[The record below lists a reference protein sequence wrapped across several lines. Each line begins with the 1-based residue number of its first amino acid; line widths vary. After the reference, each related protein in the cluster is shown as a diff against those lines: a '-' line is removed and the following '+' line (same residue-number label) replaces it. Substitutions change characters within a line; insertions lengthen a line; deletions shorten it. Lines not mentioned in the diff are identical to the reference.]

1 MSKRDIALRYEPSP
15 QALRAIADE
24 LRAVGVELDSPSIRR
39 ALSAALEI
47 EGPRLEQMAREDA
60 EAEIRSLRAAHQD
73 ALRILLEASGAEV
86 RSVGP
91 RASAPV
97 QAPTVQMPAVAPPPA
112 PPAAPADPF
121 DEPVLT
127 PRDAVARRRPATPR
141 EPAHSH
147 PPAAPAPAATAAPAS
162 PGLTVPP
169 NANLTD
175 LVRQRLGDE
184 APADHTPP
192 PRDRDRDDEPKRPI
206 FRRGRRG

>member
-91 RASAPV
+91 SASAPV

-112 PPAAPADPF
+112 PPADPF

-141 EPAHSH
+141 DPLPSHS
-147 PPAAPAPAATAAPAS
+147 PAAPAAAAPVAPAAPE
-162 PGLTVPP
+162 LTVPP

-184 APADHTPP
+184 APADLTPP
-192 PRDRDRDDEPKRPI
+192 PRDRDRDRDDEPKRPI

>member
-1 MSKRDIALRYEPSP
+1 MSKREMGLRYEPSP
-15 QALRAIADE
+15 QALRAIAEE

-47 EGPRLEQMAREDA
+47 EGPRLEQMAREEA

-86 RSVGP
+86 RAVPP
-91 RASAPV
+91 RAQVPV
-97 QAPTVQMPAVAPPPA
+97 SQAPTLQMPSVPPQPKPA
-112 PPAAPADPF
+112 PPDPF

-127 PRDAVARRRPATPR
+127 PRDAVARRRPTPPR
-141 EPAHSH
+141 EPVQN
-147 PPAAPAPAATAAPAS
+147 PPAPAAPPAAASAQPDPA
-162 PGLTVPP
+162 VPA

-184 APADHTPP
+184 APAERTPL
-192 PRDRDRDDEPKRPI
+192 PRNRDDEPKRPI

>member
-15 QALRAIADE
+15 PALRAIADE

-60 EAEIRSLRAAHQD
+60 ESEIRSLRAAHQD

-86 RSVGP
+86 RDVGGRTP
-91 RASAPV
+91 APA
-97 QAPTVQMPAVAPPPA
+97 QAPTVQMPSIAAQPAPPP
-112 PPAAPADPF
+112 APADPF

-127 PRDAVARRRPATPR
+127 PRDAVARRRPAAPR
-141 EPAHSH
+141 EPTQSP
-147 PPAAPAPAATAAPAS
+147 PPAAPAPAAAAAPAS
-162 PGLTVPP
+162 PELTVPP

-184 APADHTPP
+184 APADRTPLP
-192 PRDRDRDDEPKRPI
+192 RDRDDEPKRPI